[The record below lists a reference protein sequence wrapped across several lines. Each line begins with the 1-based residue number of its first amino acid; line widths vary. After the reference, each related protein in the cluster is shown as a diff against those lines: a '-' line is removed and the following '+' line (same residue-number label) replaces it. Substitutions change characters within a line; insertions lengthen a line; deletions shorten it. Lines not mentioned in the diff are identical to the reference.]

1 MFRLLSL
8 SVDGKLTAVLQCIA
22 SAAVAVLTRP
32 PPHTLSTNVR
42 VEDASLSTSSTGMT
56 TTPIHSYSEWR
67 RANPVRTMVREIIL
81 RYPHILGTSLAL
93 VSERFASAAAAGVE
107 WSAYLTVLRR
117 SSEKHAQWLDKISA
131 SGRIVDNNSNNSR
144 CSSGSCGSSTVKEV
158 MQTNEYLEDTVLEVP
173 GGIGI
178 ERRAKR
184 STQRCSTVKP
194 VRGRGTS
201 SGVPKERVGSGSG
214 GSSCSTSRSNI
225 NHDSTGSRSSD
236 TGSTMENIYTT
247 SSLLPQYQQV
257 VPRSSKLS
265 QVLAWRR
272 LLATGAVFPEYGP
285 AVLPPSLP
293 VEDSSSGDSSG
304 DSSDCMQNTINIEQH
319 YRGCSA
325 TTTNRHSDVSVL
337 QIRSIFHN
345 ENRRVS
351 ASARQHLNALLPYN
365 FLALD

>member
-67 RANPVRTMVREIIL
+67 RANPVRTMVREIII

-93 VSERFASAAAAGVE
+93 VSERFASAEAAGVE

-117 SSEKHAQWLDKISA
+117 SSEKHVQWLEKISV
-131 SGRIVDNNSNNSR
+131 SGRISDTNSNNSSG
-144 CSSGSCGSSTVKEV
+144 SSGNSTAMEV
-158 MQTNEYLEDTVLEVP
+158 IQTTDYLEDTVLEVT

-178 ERRAKR
+178 ESRAKR
-184 STQRCSTVKP
+184 STQRRSREKGVQGK
-194 VRGRGTS
+194 GDS
-201 SGVPKERVGSGSG
+201 SGVPKERVGSG
-214 GSSCSTSRSNI
+214 GSSCSTSS
-225 NHDSTGSRSSD
+225 SSD
-236 TGSTMENIYTT
+236 TGSSKENIYTT

>member
-1 MFRLLSL
+1 M
-8 SVDGKLTAVLQCIA
+8 DGKLTAVLQCIA
-22 SAAVAVLTRP
+22 SAAVSVLTRP
-32 PPHTLSTNVR
+32 PPQTLSTNVPI
-42 VEDASLSTSSTGMT
+42 EDASLSTSSTGMT
-56 TTPIHSYSEWR
+56 TTPIHSYSESR

-93 VSERFASAAAAGVE
+93 VSERFASAEAAGVE

-117 SSEKHAQWLDKISA
+117 SSEKHAQWLEKISV
-131 SGRIVDNNSNNSR
+131 SGRISHNNSNNSR
-144 CSSGSCGSSTVKEV
+144 CSSGSCGSSTAKEV
-158 MQTNEYLEDTVLEVP
+158 MQTNEYLEDTVLKVA

-178 ERRAKR
+178 ESRAKR
-184 STQRCSTVKP
+184 SAQRRSTVKP
-194 VRGRGTS
+194 VRGKGTS
-201 SGVPKERVGSGSG
+201 SGVPKELVGSGSG
-214 GSSCSTSRSNI
+214 GSSCSTS
-225 NHDSTGSRSSD
+225 SSD
-236 TGSTMENIYTT
+236 TGSSKEKIYTT

-272 LLATGAVFPEYGP
+272 LLAAGAVFPEYGP

-293 VEDSSSGDSSG
+293 IEDSSSGDSS
-304 DSSDCMQNTINIEQH
+304 DRMQNTINIEQH

-325 TTTNRHSDVSVL
+325 TTTNMHSDVSVL

-351 ASARQHLNALLPYN
+351 TSARQHLNALLPYK